1 MKMHKKALKIIKIVK
16 FWKFIFFAEHN
27 KFYLKRNQN
36 FLTCSMLQV
45 YICARNFIHF
55 VQNCYQNDDFI
66 EWTYDTLTKWIIKK
80 AWKTRNHAG
89 GCHYLFFISQ
99 VWIEKLLKIWHQD
112 SVIRTNAV
120 ILETMMGRL
129 RLAQIRDCYLDLDQ

>member
-1 MKMHKKALKIIKIVK
+1 M
-16 FWKFIFFAEHN
+16 
-27 KFYLKRNQN
+27 KRNQN

-45 YICARNFIHF
+45 YICARNTIHA
-55 VQNCYQNDDFI
+55 VQNLYQNDDFI
-66 EWTYDTLTKWIIKK
+66 ERTYDTLTKWKVKK

-99 VWIEKLLKIWHQD
+99 VWIEKLLKIWQD

-120 ILETMMGRL
+120 ILETMMERL
-129 RLAQIRDCYLDLDQ
+129 RLAQIRDCYLDQWSPTEISNRVHLRSADWHMKWWLYYII